1 MSKKDFFSEAIG
13 KATAAPAAPQAPTAK
28 AARRRCRRRTLYLP
42 EDTYEQAR
50 RYAWKRRAPISA
62 VIDKALRDYLADKEI
77 PDTIPKGEDL

>member
-13 KATAAPAAPQAPTAK
+13 KATGPPAATQAPAPK